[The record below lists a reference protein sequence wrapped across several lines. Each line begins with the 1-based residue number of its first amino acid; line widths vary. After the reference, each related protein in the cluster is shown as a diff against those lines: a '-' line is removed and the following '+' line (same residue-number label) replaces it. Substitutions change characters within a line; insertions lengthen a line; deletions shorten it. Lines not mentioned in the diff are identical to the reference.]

1 MNWNQLEGK
10 WKQMKGSVKEHWG
23 KFTDDDMDQIAG
35 HRDKFIGKI
44 QERYGIAQEEAQ
56 RRADDWMR
64 TAGDTPMAA
73 EKQKTMHR

>member
-10 WKQMKGSVKEHWG
+10 WKQMKGSIRDQWG
-23 KFTDDDMDQIAG
+23 KLTDDDLEQIAG

-56 RRADDWMR
+56 RRVDDWMR
-64 TAGDTPMAA
+64 TAGDVPMAS